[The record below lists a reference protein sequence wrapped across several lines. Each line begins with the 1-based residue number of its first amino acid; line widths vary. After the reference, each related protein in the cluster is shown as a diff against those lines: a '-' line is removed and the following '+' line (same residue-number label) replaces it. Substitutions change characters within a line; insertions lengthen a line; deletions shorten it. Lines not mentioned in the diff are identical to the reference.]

1 MQKYIRRPGVISF
14 MFQQTQRIPAKIS
27 QAQTFLRSVWAECG
41 GPRYRA
47 EAIAFQNSSFW
58 LMPVRFAA

>member
-1 MQKYIRRPGVISF
+1 
-14 MFQQTQRIPAKIS
+14 MFQQTQRTPAKIS